1 MQDLISVII
10 PAYNIESW
18 IGRCLDS
25 IINQSY
31 SNLQI
36 IVVNDGS
43 SDSTGMILNTYAS
56 KDSRIKVIHQE
67 NQGVSSARNAGMGE
81 AKGSYI
87 CFVDG
92 DDWVAADYIEALHT
106 AFKCSNIQMTVCG
119 FIEED
124 EKGQFIQLRKNQDQR
139 KKSKETLEQ
148 IFFAEEIGR
157 SLWNK
162 MFLREI
168 IESKQLRFSSQYQVG
183 EDMLFLI
190 KYLLCIDTVK
200 CIENI
205 GYHYLWRVGS
215 AMNKRQ
221 WDERYDRSRNSW
233 LRVLEEI
240 EALLRSQSDEC
251 RRNLQMY
258 RRLVQYRIL
267 CESIS
272 LLGNAQ
278 KKRELEQTLL
288 HEVRKCGATMLCSDK
303 LSMKTKI
310 GVILCCISPR
320 LQVKVAHM
328 RK

>member
-1 MQDLISVII
+1 MQELISVII
-10 PAYNIESW
+10 PAYNIEKW

-25 IINQSY
+25 VINQSY
-31 SNLQI
+31 LNLQI

-43 SDSTGMILNTYAS
+43 SDSTGMILDTYAS

-67 NQGVSSARNAGMGE
+67 NQGVSAARNAGMSE

-92 DDWVAADYIEALHT
+92 DDWVDADYIKAMYT
-106 AFKCSNIQMTVCG
+106 AFKGSNIQMTVCG
-119 FIEED
+119 FVEED
-124 EKGQFIQLRKNQDQR
+124 EEGQLTQLRNNQDQH
-139 KKSKETLEQ
+139 KWSKEILEQ

-168 IESKQLRFSSQYQVG
+168 IESKQLRFSSEHQVG
-183 EDMLFLI
+183 EDMLFLV

-200 CIENI
+200 CIDHI

-233 LRVLEEI
+233 LKVLEEI
-240 EALLRSQSDEC
+240 EILLGSQSDEC

-267 CESIS
+267 CESVS
-272 LLGNAQ
+272 LVGNAQ
-278 KKRELEQTLL
+278 KKRKLEQTLL
-288 HEVRKCGATMLCSDK
+288 QEVRKCGTTMLCSDK
-303 LSMKTKI
+303 LSMKTKLI
-310 GVILCCISPR
+310 IL
-320 LQVKVAHM
+320 
-328 RK
+328 